1 MVDRKIPTK
10 GDREFLERLLIASG
24 GNYTKFAR
32 QCGLKPSA
40 LRHYIERGGE
50 PTRPVLL
57 KIANSSGLNLRWLAE
72 GVGPMRIDAEEK
84 IRPQLAQPDSAN
96 PSYQDLL
103 KTEHSRWFNELLE
116 LEPTTETRIRKYPV
130 RSKSM
135 SPTLEPG
142 EFILVNEADHKL
154 RKGIFL
160 LREDSEPTIRRLRL
174 LNDSSVMIQEDNPE
188 ADSEHLSLEEFE
200 RRYKI
205 VGRVLGK
212 VAPHLDP

>member
-72 GVGPMRIDAEEK
+72 GVGPMRVDTEEK
-84 IRPQLAQPDSAN
+84 GLLQFAPPNAAN
-96 PSYQDLL
+96 PSYQDIL
-103 KTEHSRWFNELLE
+103 KTEHAKWFNELLE
-116 LEPTTETRIRKYPV
+116 LDPTTETRIRKYPV

-142 EFILVNEADHKL
+142 QFILVNEADQKM

-160 LREDSEPTIRRLRL
+160 LREDSDPTIKRLFP
-174 LNDSSVMIQEDNPE
+174 NDGLVMIQEDNPE
-188 ADSEHLSLEEFE
+188 AISEQLSLEELE

-205 VGRVLGK
+205 VGRVVGF
-212 VAPHLDP
+212 VASAP